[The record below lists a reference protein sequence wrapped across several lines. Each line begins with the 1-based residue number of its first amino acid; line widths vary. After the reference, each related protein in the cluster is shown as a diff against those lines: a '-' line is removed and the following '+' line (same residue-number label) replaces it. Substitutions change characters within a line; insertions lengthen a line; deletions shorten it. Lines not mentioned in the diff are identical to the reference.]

1 MSLFQPDRILLGHNP
16 FFGVDHMSSERGA
29 ERERLF
35 ADVRRALDVIRYARG
50 EGAGG
55 MMMSTHPRAALI
67 ADAIREDVDLREN
80 FNIYILLPY
89 MAKYV
94 RAANEK
100 GAVNVVLDTLSMASW
115 KERVRL
121 VKHGAIGLL
130 KQDQAT
136 LLKAMIDAELLPFK
150 GLSVRAVFL
159 HNALSDMVSALHLDG
174 VLRLFHEYVRE
185 KHGAEPAFCT
195 LSFPLLMERLSAA
208 GIEDPLVM
216 APFNAAGYQM
226 NPSRAA
232 CEAALRARGSRVI
245 AMSTLAAGF
254 LKPSE
259 AFAYTASLPE
269 VRSVI
274 VGASTRE
281 HIKETFE
288 AIRASHGWSRD
299 A

>member
-1 MSLFQPDRILLGHNP
+1 MSAFQPDRILLGHNP
-16 FFGVDHMSSERGA
+16 FFGVDHLSSERGA

-35 ADVRRALDVIRYARG
+35 ADIRRALDVIRYARDA
-50 EGAGG
+50 GAGG
-55 MMMSTHPRAALI
+55 MMMSTHPRASLI
-67 ADAIREDVDLREN
+67 AAAIREDGDLRDT

-100 GAVNVVLDTLSMASW
+100 GAVNVVVDTLSKASW
-115 KERVRL
+115 KERVRM
-121 VKHGAIGLL
+121 VKHGALGIL

-150 GLSVRAVFL
+150 GLSVKAVFL
-159 HNALSDMVSALHLDG
+159 HNALSDMVAALKMDG
-174 VLRLFHEYVRE
+174 ILRLFHEYVRE
-185 KHGAEPAFCT
+185 KHKVEPAFCT
-195 LSFPLLMERLSAA
+195 LSFSLLMERLAGA
-208 GIEDPLVM
+208 GIREPLVM
-216 APFNAAGYQM
+216 APFNAVGYQM
-226 NPSRAA
+226 NPSRGA
-232 CEAALRARGSRVI
+232 CESTLRKHKGRII

-254 LKPSE
+254 LKPEE

-274 VGASTRE
+274 VGASTME

-288 AIRASHGWSRD
+288 AIRGSHGWSRD
-299 A
+299 V